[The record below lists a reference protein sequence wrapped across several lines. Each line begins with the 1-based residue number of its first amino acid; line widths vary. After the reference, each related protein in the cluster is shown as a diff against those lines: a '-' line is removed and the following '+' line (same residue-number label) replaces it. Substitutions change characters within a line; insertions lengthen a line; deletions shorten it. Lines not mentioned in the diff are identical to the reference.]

1 MIHIHRATLHRAIL
15 AALVLLLAVTS
26 PAVATPQPQE
36 TPKPQETEAAAA
48 GDQTTAD
55 SVDESAEAADET
67 ADEETGVVLVPNL
80 ALAGRMIDRPAVGP
94 RVDLGGEIAVGR
106 ATVRPRSGTAVHL
119 LTAGDEP
126 VGVLIAGPGRLAYR
140 VEDRFSIPVARR
152 NRGEGADLASD
163 MEDGALVVGSGFDF
177 AALWGWEL
185 GEWAAARALEDAGDS
200 DAAFPQPLRNRLSGA
215 LFNPPSTSLLEEK
228 GIASGG
234 GRVYGLFTGGA
245 EDVLL
250 SIDPVV
256 DNSEAL
262 YVVTGVSRYN
272 VVQRGMS
279 TLFAIA
285 DQPIGRQWW
294 DRQGNRNPLV
304 LEHQAVSLVNDE
316 GDHVT
321 SESTSR
327 VRARRSGVSTWRA
340 GVSSHFYWDRKL
352 HPVTV
357 EKVLLDGEPVD
368 HLHQNH
374 VLLVDLGRRLEAGE
388 AVELT
393 VVIEGDMAK
402 RPNNDSYWRPVA
414 SWRPQMGLDGEYATY
429 DITVRTPKP
438 YIPFTSG
445 ETVERKEEDG
455 FHVLRSEID
464 KPAHFPVVVAGK
476 YHVFSDQQDGYTCN
490 VATYAFGQKKPA
502 QVLQGLFFSAAQI
515 FEQFFGVPYPFD
527 EVDVVEMNSWGWA
540 QAPDGVIFITQEAY
554 NPISDIVSRF
564 YSQGINARF
573 VHEVAHAWW
582 GHVIKMDS
590 WEEQW
595 LTESFAD
602 YSAAL
607 AMEVMQPGKRGR
619 REFNKILREWKSHT
633 EQIGEGG
640 SIYLANYLDSRD
652 PTDQDNFDR
661 YRLLY
666 NKGPLVLHALR
677 QELGRRLGSEEQGD
691 RYFQA
696 LLRTFTTNFTNQ
708 YGETRHLVGILNQM
722 TGDDWQPWFE
732 KYVYGTETPEV
743 EI

>member
-1 MIHIHRATLHRAIL
+1 MIRIHRAAL
-15 AALVLLLAVTS
+15 AALVSLSAFTT
-26 PAVATPQPQE
+26 PALATPAGPAIDAAEAQATSSQAAPE
-36 TPKPQETEAAAA
+36 TQATDEA
-48 GDQTTAD
+48 
-55 SVDESAEAADET
+55 VDEATGEAADE
-67 ADEETGVVLVPNL
+67 DNEVVLVPNL
-80 ALAGRMIDRPAVGP
+80 ALSARIIDRPAVGP
-94 RVDLGGEIAVGR
+94 RVDLGEEITVGR
-106 ATVRPRSGTAVHL
+106 ATVRPRSGTPVHL
-119 LTAGDEP
+119 LTAGGEP
-126 VGVLIAGPGRLAYR
+126 VGILVAGPGHLDYR
-140 VEDRFSIPVARR
+140 VEDRFSIPVTRR
-152 NRGEGADLASD
+152 NLGEGADLSSD
-163 MEDGALVVGSGFDF
+163 MEDGALVLGSAFDV

-185 GEWAAARALEDAGDS
+185 GERAADRAPEGDGDS
-200 DAAFPQPLRNRLSGA
+200 DTAFPQPLHKLLSGA
-215 LFNPPSTSLLEEK
+215 LFHPPSTPLLEER
-228 GIASGG
+228 GIASGS

-250 SIDPVV
+250 SVDPVV
-256 DNSEAL
+256 DNAEAL

-279 TLFAIA
+279 TLFGIA
-285 DQPIGRQWW
+285 DQPIGREWW
-294 DRQGNRNPLV
+294 ERKGNRTPLV
-304 LEHQAVSLVNDE
+304 LEHQTVSLVNDE
-316 GDHVT
+316 GDHLR

-327 VRARRSGVSTWRA
+327 VRARRSGVSIWRA
-340 GVSSHFYWDRKL
+340 NVSSHFYWDRKL

-357 EKVLLDGEPVD
+357 EKVLLDGEPAD

-374 VLLVDLGRRLEAGE
+374 VLLVDLGRSLEAGE

-402 RPNNDSYWRPVA
+402 RPNNDSFWRPAA
-414 SWRPQMGLDGEYATY
+414 SWRPGMGLDGEYSTY
-429 DITVRTPKP
+429 DITVRTPEP
-438 YIPFTSG
+438 YIPFASG
-445 ETVERKEEDG
+445 ETLERTEEDG
-455 FHVLRSEID
+455 YHVLRSEID

-476 YHVFSDQQDGYTCN
+476 YHVFSDEKDGYTCN
-490 VATYAFGQKKPA
+490 VATYVFGQKKPA
-502 QVLQGLFFSAAQI
+502 EVLQGLFFSAASI

-527 EVDVVEMNSWGWA
+527 EVDVVEMNTWGWA
-540 QAPDGVIFITQEAY
+540 QAPDGVIFITKEAY
-554 NPISDIVSRF
+554 NPISDVISRF

-619 REFNKILREWKSHT
+619 REFEKILREWKSHSA
-633 EQIGEGG
+633 QIGEGG

-652 PTDQDNFDR
+652 PTDQDNLDR

-677 QELGRRLGSEEQGD
+677 QELGRRLGSQEDGD